1 MDCRIGTVNTCL
13 LCISSK
19 YWFFHV
25 FFRILY
31 LTECTMITYL
41 TFRVL
46 VFWLLTFFSKFI
58 QSGRLKIN
66 VSLRNKNKI
75 CVYLDTYDHMDNA
88 LSIHTV
94 WIIIKLS
101 RPFNTAKSHCTTNF
115 SKVLQCHLC
124 RTAGSMVHC
133 DLLRWGYR
141 DAVLP
146 IHLSL
151 II

>member
-1 MDCRIGTVNTCL
+1 MRLTLAGHEFLVNTLDETGPERTVALGPLTLVYCVFRRN
-13 LCISSK
+13 ID
-19 YWFFHV
+19 FFTF

-46 VFWLLTFFSKFI
+46 VFWLLTFFTKFI

-75 CVYLDTYDHMDNA
+75 CVYLDTYDQMDNA

-94 WIIIKLS
+94 
-101 RPFNTAKSHCTTNF
+101 
-115 SKVLQCHLC
+115 
-124 RTAGSMVHC
+124 
-133 DLLRWGYR
+133 
-141 DAVLP
+141 
-146 IHLSL
+146 
-151 II
+151 